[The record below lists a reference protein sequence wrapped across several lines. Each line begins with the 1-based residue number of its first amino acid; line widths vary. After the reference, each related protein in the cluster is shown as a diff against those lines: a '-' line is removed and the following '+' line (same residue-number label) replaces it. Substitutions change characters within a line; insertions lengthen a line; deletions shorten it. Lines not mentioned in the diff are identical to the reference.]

1 MSGFLHGC
9 NLEIYPL
16 VFVGSVVFLAVG
28 QLGLLTLLGL
38 FNLLKVVFWGVLHV
52 LTSIESIGIVEF
64 VRCVDL
70 GWAVRFVD
78 FGWAVKSV
86 VSVRKVASS
95 ISNFKEKLLQ
105 CRTIINDNVF
115 VILHVFSCVFLS

>member
-1 MSGFLHGC
+1 M
-9 NLEIYPL
+9 
-16 VFVGSVVFLAVG
+16 
-28 QLGLLTLLGL
+28 
-38 FNLLKVVFWGVLHV
+38 
-52 LTSIESIGIVEF
+52 LTSIESIGIVG
-64 VRCVDL
+64 VC
-70 GWAVRFVD
+70 WAVRFFE